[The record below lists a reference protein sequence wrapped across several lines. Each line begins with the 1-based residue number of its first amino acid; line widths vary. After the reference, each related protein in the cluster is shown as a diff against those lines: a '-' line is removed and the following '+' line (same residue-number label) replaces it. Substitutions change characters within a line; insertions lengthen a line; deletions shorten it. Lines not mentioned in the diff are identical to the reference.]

1 MIASGNLSD
10 VDDNDRSRVLI
21 RNISM
26 VSRHRGG
33 EGGMIADHRIRLVKV
48 KWLSRG
54 TIGRGREG
62 GLRLYALLYAFKRT
76 NGDL

>member
-33 EGGMIADHRIRLVKV
+33 GGIADHRIRLVKV

>member
-33 EGGMIADHRIRLVKV
+33 GGSQIIV
-48 KWLSRG
+48 
-54 TIGRGREG
+54 
-62 GLRLYALLYAFKRT
+62 YALSKLS
-76 NGDL
+76 GCQGEL